1 MLDLEQYRVGD
12 LPTLYYVPDAIT
24 PAEEQSLLTHITASK
39 QQWKTVSGA
48 GTQLLPPQRPAN
60 AVPNHR
66 CPPSSSICGQSSQQN
81 LTS

>member
-48 GTQLLPPQRPAN
+48 GRPCRLVAAACRQCCCSKPPLSA
-60 AVPNHR
+60 
-66 CPPSSSICGQSSQQN
+66 
-81 LTS
+81 